1 MVRSAWH
8 MMTLWQSWP
17 AAPFPQRSLVIQC
30 MALKDSKTVLE
41 NHRLPLITNL
51 CMETRPLT
59 TIYLKQSKRIVR
71 IQQLKP
77 WKISPIQGLITLSR
91 ARIIQLTKLI
101 PSFSRPS
108 SKVSTLAQAMSPIIT
123 FIREA
128 IHPPTGWSP
137 YATTPCGTAVKRCMK
152 RPCHPTSPKFRS
164 ATLMSR
170 DGAKSPPSTATFSM
184 AYLM

>member
-41 NHRLPLITNL
+41 NHRSHRITNL

-59 TIYLKQSKRIVR
+59 TIYLRHSKRIVK

-91 ARIIQLTKLI
+91 AQIIQLTKLI
-101 PSFSRPS
+101 PSFSRPL
-108 SKVSTLAQAMSPIIT
+108 SKASTLAQAMFPIIT
-123 FIREA
+123 FIREG
-128 IHPPTGWSP
+128 IHPPTEWNP
-137 YATTPCGTAVKRCMK
+137 CATIPCGIAEKRCMK

-164 ATLMSR
+164 ATLM
-170 DGAKSPPSTATFSM
+170 
-184 AYLM
+184 